1 MNAGPRTILLKTAD
15 GNSVQM
21 IQLPGNGGLGPTL
34 IRAPQQQ
41 GGPAPGTPTTI
52 RTAQGTQ
59 QILVPSVSLQQSLQQ
74 QQQQQAKMVVNQNQ
88 AGGPQ
93 TMTVGNASSASGGV
107 PTNTPLSIQTS
118 SANAQAASA
127 APSQMSPSTAKKKC
141 KNFLSTLIR
150 LASDQPEQ
158 VANNVRM
165 LIQGLVVS
173 SSIVVLYLWVH
184 DHRHKHTQPNQTLHC
199 QVSILR

>member
-21 IQLPGNGGLGPTL
+21 IQLPGNSGLGPTL
-34 IRAPQQQ
+34 IRAPNQQ
-41 GGPAPGTPTTI
+41 GGQAPGTPTTI
-52 RTAQGTQ
+52 RTPQGTHQ
-59 QILVPSVSLQQSLQQ
+59 VLVPSVSLQQSLQQ
-74 QQQQQAKMVVNQNQ
+74 QQQQAKMVVGQGQ
-88 AGGPQ
+88 SGGQ
-93 TMTVGNASSASGGV
+93 QGNASSASGGV

-173 SSIVVLYLWVH
+173 TTLVWLIFGYLI
-184 DHRHKHTQPNQTLHC
+184 KAQTHTQLNQTL
-199 QVSILR
+199 SSSFLR